1 MAFNRRDGEY
11 RSKEKANF
19 IYGIHSI
26 TEAIDAGREIDKIF
40 IQNGLGGELI
50 VNLKRKLKDHDIV
63 YNGVPIETLNRITR
77 SNHQGAIAYISEINY
92 FNVEDILPQLFEE
105 GQVPFFL
112 ILDRITDVRN
122 FGAICRTAYS
132 AGIDAIIVPFKGGA
146 PASADAV
153 KTSAGALSKIK
164 VCRSPNLK
172 YIINFLK
179 ESGVQIIACT
189 EKSEKMYTSM
199 DFTKP
204 TAIIM
209 GSEEDG
215 VSAEYLRLC
224 DSRAMIP
231 MIGDL
236 GSLNVSVATGIIL
249 YELVR
254 QRIG

>member
-1 MAFNRRDGEY
+1 MAFNKREGDFKR
-11 RSKEKANF
+11 EKPNF

-26 TEAIDAGREIDKIF
+26 IEAIEAGREIDKIL
-40 IQNGLGGELI
+40 IQNGLGGDLI
-50 VNLKRKLKDHDIV
+50 AGLKRKLKDNDIV
-63 YNGVPIETLNRITR
+63 YNGVPIDTLNRITR
-77 SNHQGAIAYISEINY
+77 SNHQGAVAYISEINY

-105 GQVPFFL
+105 GEIPFFL

-132 AGIDAIIVPFKGGA
+132 AGIHAIIVPFKGGA
-146 PASADAV
+146 PANADAV

-172 YIINFLK
+172 YTINFLK

-189 EKSEKMYTSM
+189 EKSEKNYTSM

-215 VSAEYLRLC
+215 VSLEYLRLC

-231 MIGDL
+231 MIGNL

-249 YELVR
+249 YEVIR
-254 QRIG
+254 QRLQ